1 MKKVKILL
9 VTTCISLLFSI
20 QSFAGWVQQAN
31 GQWKYDQ
38 NGILAT
44 SQWIEDQGNWYY
56 LDANGVMLSNTTQ
69 SIDGIVYTFDAS
81 GKWVD
86 PSTSNAI
93 TYRTFTNSEIGYSL
107 QIPSDVDT
115 TAFDGNT
122 ENFNISSQNILIS
135 FENQII
141 PAHLDPIVY
150 AAIFEAGFING
161 IEGKLSFIDK
171 TNTQLGEFAVT
182 KTRYLYED
190 IINLDFY
197 NCIRGYKT
205 FVVCA
210 MYIPE
215 TQAKV
220 QEILNTLKELR

>member
-9 VTTCISLLFSI
+9 ITACISYLFSI

-38 NGILAT
+38 NGIPVT

-56 LDANGVMLSNTTQ
+56 LDANGIMLINTTQ
-69 SIDGIVYTFDAS
+69 NIDGIVYTFDAS

-86 PSTSNAI
+86 PNTSNVI
-93 TYRTFTNSEIGYSL
+93 TYRTFTNTEIRYSL
-107 QIPSDVDT
+107 QIPSDVAT

-122 ENFNISSQNILIS
+122 ETFDISSQNILIS
-135 FENQII
+135 FNNYII
-141 PAHLDPIVY
+141 PAHLDPQVW
-150 AAIFEAGFING
+150 AAAFEAGFIDG
-161 IEGKLSFIDK
+161 IKGKLSFIDK
-171 TNTQLGEFAVT
+171 TNTQLGEFAAT

-190 IINLDFY
+190 NISLDFY
-197 NCIRGYKT
+197 NCTRGYKT

-220 QEILNTLKELR
+220 QEILNTLKELQ